1 MKNFPKCKIWKVDD
15 ERIQQEKFHG
25 NTCLLS
31 SHSLALSLDPLT
43 QDELRCIAV
52 SLINPNFSHIY
63 FPFPVL
69 CNCENVKLIEKLYCL
84 MKLIIKLWFFL
95 HHCGITI
102 NFSSY
107 ISSTRVIHSLIESM
121 EKITCCWMSGWI
133 RRSIKDQYTGI
144 IEFLPSISLDSSCS
158 TISIIEADVQKD
170 RWITNY

>member
-1 MKNFPKCKIWKVDD
+1 MQNNIAILLLPTKSFTSMKNFPKCKIWKVDD

-69 CNCENVKLIEKLYCL
+69 CNCEVDRKALLPYEVDYQTMI
-84 MKLIIKLWFFL
+84 
-95 HHCGITI
+95 
-102 NFSSY
+102 FSS
-107 ISSTRVIHSLIESM
+107 SL
-121 EKITCCWMSGWI
+121 WN
-133 RRSIKDQYTGI
+133 
-144 IEFLPSISLDSSCS
+144 
-158 TISIIEADVQKD
+158 
-170 RWITNY
+170 NY